1 MAKKTNLKRRRKE
14 YKKDGYYKDYEERRK
29 NAGKNARIR
38 YKKIRRQ
45 VKKFVRKN
53 TEYGNR
59 TRFLMVALVMARYNL
74 SYRGMVEELDWN
86 SMQRRRL
93 GFSRTPSKSCL
104 WWNRNRLPTNL
115 LDELLAFTA
124 GAGASGTLLADSSSY
139 ACNRYEWKE
148 TAKGGKW
155 VRSTIKHHV
164 LLTLGGCVASS
175 AVTDGSRDD
184 SPMLLKLTG
193 TIPAGSGYL
202 LADSKYCC
210 MENCQEA
217 LRIGRL
223 PCMRPPKHHTG
234 GGFSAWA
241 RMIRWEKEK
250 PGGFYRK
257 FGMRNLVESGFSSL
271 KNAFRDSIRAGT
283 PRMQVRELALRSIAH
298 NIFH

>member
-1 MAKKTNLKRRRKE
+1 MAKKTNLKRRSKE

-29 NAGKNARIR
+29 NAGKNARIK
-38 YKKIRRQ
+38 YKNVRRQ

-59 TRFLMVALVMARYNL
+59 TRFLMVMLVMARYNL

-86 SMQRRRL
+86 KMQRRRL

-104 WWNRNRLPTNL
+104 WWNRNQLPTNL

-139 ACNRYEWKE
+139 TYNRYEWRE
-148 TAKGGKW
+148 TAKGAGW

-164 LLTLGGCVASS
+164 LLTLDGCVASS

-202 LADSKYCC
+202 LADRKYCC
-210 MENCQEA
+210 MGELSGGPPHGQAA
-217 LRIGRL
+217 L
-223 PCMRPPKHHTG
+223 HETTQ
-234 GGFSAWA
+234 
-241 RMIRWEKEK
+241 
-250 PGGFYRK
+250 
-257 FGMRNLVESGFSSL
+257 
-271 KNAFRDSIRAGT
+271 T
-283 PRMQVRELALRSIAH
+283 PRRGRFQRMGPHDPMGEGGAWQVLPPSSACATWSRVDSRRSRMHSATPSGPSRH
-298 NIFH
+298 GCRYASWHYAA